1 MLMNQNFKLLKHVK
15 ISEGGLTET
24 AVDVR
29 LIIKEAVQCNATIV
43 AIAHNHPSGNATP
56 SRNDDMLTKQVAEA
70 CKLMRLF
77 FMDHVI
83 VTDGTFYSYHDKG
96 KL

>member
-1 MLMNQNFKLLKHVK
+1 M
-15 ISEGGLTET
+15 
-24 AVDVR
+24 R

-56 SRNDDMLTKQVAEA
+56 SRNEDMLTKQVAEA